1 MSTNPYWIGPH
12 PERKTHMNNSNLNVV
27 TGAFSY
33 TGKYIAS
40 KLLSMGKEVRT
51 LTGHPN
57 RATPF
62 GDQVKALPLRFD
74 APEELVNSLRGAT
87 TLFNTY
93 WIRFP
98 HGKVTF
104 DVALENTKILIR
116 AAQLAGVQQIVH
128 ISITN
133 ASPDSTL
140 AYFRGKALAEE
151 AICGSGLAYTII
163 RPTLIFGAEDILINN
178 IAWFL
183 RRFPAFPVPGTGG
196 YPVQP
201 VHVEDLSEAAVGAAE
216 RCENKILDCVG
227 PEVYRY
233 EQLIRLIAGSV
244 GSKVRILRLRPGLTL
259 LLSRLAGYMVLTRDE
274 IDGLMAGLLVSH
286 SPPTGQVRLSDWLKE
301 NRDRLGTRYASEL
314 SRHFH

>member
-1 MSTNPYWIGPH
+1 MG
-12 PERKTHMNNSNLNVV
+12 NV
-27 TGAFSY
+27 G
-33 TGKYIAS
+33 
-40 KLLSMGKEVRT
+40 
-51 LTGHPN
+51 
-57 RATPF
+57 
-62 GDQVKALPLRFD
+62 
-74 APEELVNSLRGAT
+74 
-87 TLFNTY
+87 
-93 WIRFP
+93 
-98 HGKVTF
+98 
-104 DVALENTKILIR
+104 
-116 AAQLAGVQQIVH
+116 
-128 ISITN
+128 
-133 ASPDSTL
+133 
-140 AYFRGKALAEE
+140 
-151 AICGSGLAYTII
+151 
-163 RPTLIFGAEDILINN
+163 LINN